1 MRKVQ
6 FIAVFWTLFLAVPFT
21 VLAISMLALWT
32 SNLTEVS
39 TILANLDNAISV
51 GGRGIITQFS
61 ERWPE
66 VAGMI
71 IGQLVIMTIL
81 LFARRKELA
90 ENHKSKYHSIKGE
103 NNPMVKFPETL
114 IVCEA
119 AVARVYVPT
128 PI

>member
-71 IGQLVIMTIL
+71 VGQLVLMTIL
-81 LFARRKELA
+81 ILARNSRLA
-90 ENHKSKYHSIKGE
+90 ENESESKK
-103 NNPMVKFPETL
+103 
-114 IVCEA
+114 
-119 AVARVYVPT
+119 
-128 PI
+128 